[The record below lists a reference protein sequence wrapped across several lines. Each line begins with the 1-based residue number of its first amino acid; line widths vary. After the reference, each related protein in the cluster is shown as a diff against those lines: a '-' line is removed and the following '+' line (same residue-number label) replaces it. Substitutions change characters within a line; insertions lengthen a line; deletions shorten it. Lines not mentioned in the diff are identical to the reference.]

1 MKLDENTK
9 ISVGIAI
16 AVIGGGS
23 AWMTS
28 IALQTTA
35 NAKALESIE
44 IRQIEYTESIQNIEK
59 DVGIIKTKLDLLL
72 ERRKTWK

>member
-1 MKLDENTK
+1 MRLDEHTK
-9 ISVGIAI
+9 ISIGIAI

-44 IRQIEYTESIQNIEK
+44 QRQLEYTESIQNIERNV
-59 DVGIIKTKLDLLL
+59 DIIKTKLELLI
-72 ERRKTWK
+72 ERR